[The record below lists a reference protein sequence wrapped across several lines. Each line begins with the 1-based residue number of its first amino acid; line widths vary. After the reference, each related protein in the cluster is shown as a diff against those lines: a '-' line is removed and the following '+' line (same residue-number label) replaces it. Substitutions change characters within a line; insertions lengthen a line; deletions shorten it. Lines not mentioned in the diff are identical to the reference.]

1 MIFEKLF
8 CSQTWMYLKLAR
20 ILLTTCCSN
29 LALFNAHFFPS
40 KKRPISILDIFS
52 NNQKMVDPR
61 ILTCKKYI
69 LANPPK
75 TLAEKESGIELYTRN
90 MLQTGKK
97 LQWINGCLPQIFS
110 LDVLLQVR
118 RVLGY
123 QTPWKK
129 HLQSWEFVNRH
140 HYGNRLPMTIELT
153 EWITGWKRISSSY
166 GWRSKP

>member
-29 LALFNAHFFPS
+29 LALFNAHFFPP

-69 LANPPK
+69 LANPQK
-75 TLAEKESGIELYTRN
+75 TLAEKESGIELYTTN
-90 MLQTGKK
+90 MLHMSQK
-97 LQWINGCLPQIFS
+97 LQCINGCLPQTS
-110 LDVLLQVR
+110 VLMSCFKSVESWGTKLR
-118 RVLGY
+118 EKNTFNLGN
-123 QTPWKK
+123 
-129 HLQSWEFVNRH
+129 L
-140 HYGNRLPMTIELT
+140 
-153 EWITGWKRISSSY
+153 
-166 GWRSKP
+166 